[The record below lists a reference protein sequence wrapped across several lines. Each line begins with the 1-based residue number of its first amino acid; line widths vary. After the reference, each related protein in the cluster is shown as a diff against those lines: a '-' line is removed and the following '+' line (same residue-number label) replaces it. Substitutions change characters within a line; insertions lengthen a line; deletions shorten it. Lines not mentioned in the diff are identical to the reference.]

1 MVIILEIDKIQFHHI
16 SQSDD
21 VSNLARMAKE
31 IWEEHY
37 TPIIG
42 KDQVDYMVEKFQS
55 ESAIRR
61 QIKENYMYFSVS
73 LNHQPIGYLGYLE
86 KNEENTLFLSKIYL
100 KKPFRRVGYGK
111 QMIQFVIEQ
120 ASHLNF
126 KSINLTVNKY
136 NSDTINAYQKI
147 GFTRKRELI
156 IDIGNGFVM
165 DDFEM
170 SYDLD

>member
-1 MVIILEIDKIQFHHI
+1 MILEIDKIQFHHI

-61 QIKENYMYFSVS
+61 QVKENYMYFSVS

-100 KKPFRRVGYGK
+100 KKPFRRMGYGK

-126 KSINLTVNKY
+126 KSIPDFISFFNCTCFWSIHQN
-136 NSDTINAYQKI
+136 
-147 GFTRKRELI
+147 RKWWIFKR
-156 IDIGNGFVM
+156 
-165 DDFEM
+165 
-170 SYDLD
+170 